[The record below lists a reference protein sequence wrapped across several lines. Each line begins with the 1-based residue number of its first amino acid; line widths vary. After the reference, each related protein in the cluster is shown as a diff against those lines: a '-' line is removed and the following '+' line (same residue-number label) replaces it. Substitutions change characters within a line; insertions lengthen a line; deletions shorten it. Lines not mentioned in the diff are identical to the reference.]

1 MLLNLYLFTSVQS
14 KAFILPF
21 CIYEPLAHEATSPP
35 PTFFSLHNYVHGL
48 PFSPQRALCMMDSVD
63 SCRLPAPPPPPNYH
77 RVGVCVVILTVLV
90 QIKKSFI

>member
-35 PTFFSLHNYVHGL
+35 HPFFLYITMYMAFPSHPKELSARWMVWTLVGFPTPQL
-48 PFSPQRALCMMDSVD
+48 SPRGC
-63 SCRLPAPPPPPNYH
+63 
-77 RVGVCVVILTVLV
+77 CVVIFTVLV